1 MLWLD
6 RGGTG
11 PRTVLLLHGLGAT
24 AAVWSGMQAVLRR
37 RTEVRWIAVDLPG
50 HGGSAWEPYYS
61 VGSMAARIAEH
72 CRDAG
77 PLYVVGHSLGAYVG
91 LALASGW
98 FGVTVRAVL
107 GVGPKISWSVAEV
120 EAANQLASRPVRL
133 YPTAEEAWA
142 RYRRVS
148 GLGADIAPDV
158 HALTR
163 GAVSC
168 EGGWR
173 LAQDPATFAVAGA
186 PFISLAASA
195 AARVRLARGAH
206 DPMVSLAEIR
216 QFDPTSRDLAG
227 IGHNAHVEAP
237 EALLPL
243 IDELLSQEQG
253 DAG

>member
-24 AAVWSGMQAVLRR
+24 AAVWSGVQAALRR
-37 RTEVRWIAVDLPG
+37 RTEVSWIAVDLPG
-50 HGGSAWEPYYS
+50 HGGSAWEPHYS

-77 PLYVVGHSLGAYVG
+77 PLYVVGHSLGAYLG

-107 GVGPKISWSVAEV
+107 GVGPKISWAAAEV
-120 EAANQLASRPVRL
+120 EAARQLSSRPVRV

-148 GLGADIAPDV
+148 GLGVDIAPDV
-158 HALTR
+158 HALAR
-163 GAVSC
+163 GTVVV

-173 LAQDPATFAVAGA
+173 LAQDPRTFAVAGA
-186 PFISLAASA
+186 PFVSLAASA
-195 AARVRLARGAH
+195 VARVRLARGAH
-206 DPMVSLAEIR
+206 DPMVSLAELR
-216 QFDPTSRDLAG
+216 QFDPASRDLDG

-243 IDELLSQEQG
+243 IDELLSDEQG
-253 DAG
+253 NAG

>member
-50 HGGSAWEPYYS
+50 HGGSAWEPHLLCRLDGRADRRALS
-61 VGSMAARIAEH
+61 GRGSALCGWSFARGVRRARPRERLVRGHRARGTRDGAEDH
-72 CRDAG
+72 LVESRK
-77 PLYVVGHSLGAYVG
+77 L
-91 LALASGW
+91 
-98 FGVTVRAVL
+98 
-107 GVGPKISWSVAEV
+107 
-120 EAANQLASRPVRL
+120 EAAQPACGRPVRL

-148 GLGADIAPDV
+148 GLGADIAPDA
-158 HALTR
+158 HALAR
-163 GAVSC
+163 GAVPE

-186 PFISLAASA
+186 PF
-195 AARVRLARGAH
+195 RLARSERGRARACS
-206 DPMVSLAEIR
+206 PAVRTIPWSRSRSCGSSCPRPVTLPGSGTTR
-216 QFDPTSRDLAG
+216 TSR
-227 IGHNAHVEAP
+227 
-237 EALLPL
+237 LPSSAR
-243 IDELLSQEQG
+243 LSSTR
-253 DAG
+253 